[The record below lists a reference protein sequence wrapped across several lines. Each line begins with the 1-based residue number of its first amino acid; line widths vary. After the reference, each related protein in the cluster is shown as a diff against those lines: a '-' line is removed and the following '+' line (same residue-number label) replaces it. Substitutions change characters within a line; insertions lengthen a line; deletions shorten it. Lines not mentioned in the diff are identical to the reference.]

1 MSGKGYRGANF
12 RAGVVVVVVVVEYNA
27 AVVDTVVDGVII
39 LMSWV
44 VMGIMTVV
52 AGNVIV
58 GKELSDVV
66 GTIKGSS
73 SSWTNLSLWSTLEIK
88 FGCKKLITLV
98 SLRVV

>member
-1 MSGKGYRGANF
+1 MSGKGYRGVNF
-12 RAGVVVVVVVVEYNA
+12 RAGVVVVVEYNA
-27 AVVDTVVDGVII
+27 AVVDSVVDGVIF

-44 VMGIMTVV
+44 VMTVV

-58 GKELSDVV
+58 GKVFSDVV
-66 GTIKGSS
+66 GTIKCLS